1 MARDSGLKIACF
13 NNLGAAV
20 SLNTIAP
27 EWVRQVTK
35 PVQTGFTAQCG
46 ATSKLRVYRRKV
58 SFTGC
63 RFSPTASAL
72 GEAHVAPG
80 CARERSAQE
89 CKTRATRRAFCVGV
103 WALDGLDVVVRVA
116 LRTLLAIGPGGAF
129 VEAQSVNLGAGHIR
143 AGQVGRVERRAT
155 EVGVGQAGR

>member
-46 ATSKLRVYRRKV
+46 ATSTLRRYNVRSKSNCHV
-58 SFTGC
+58 NFFTFITGLSSLLQ
-63 RFSPTASAL
+63 R
-72 GEAHVAPG
+72 AH
-80 CARERSAQE
+80 R
-89 CKTRATRRAFCVGV
+89 
-103 WALDGLDVVVRVA
+103 
-116 LRTLLAIGPGGAF
+116 
-129 VEAQSVNLGAGHIR
+129 
-143 AGQVGRVERRAT
+143 
-155 EVGVGQAGR
+155 